1 MNKDL
6 TYKIQISLKDA
17 VSNAISKIKNEFTQL
32 GKKTEDAQQKVDR
45 FGSVCEQI
53 GKSCR
58 INSMICY
65 IVQVPVD
72 E

>member
-6 TYKIQISLKDA
+6 TYKIQINLKDA

-32 GKKTEDAQQKVDR
+32 GKKTKDAQQKVDR

-53 GKSCR
+53 GK
-58 INSMICY
+58 IL
-65 IVQVPVD
+65 
-72 E
+72 

>member
-6 TYKIQISLKDA
+6 TYKIQINLKDA

-32 GKKTEDAQQKVDR
+32 GKKTEDAQQKVDC
-45 FGSVCEQI
+45 FGIYVNKS
-53 GKSCR
+53 GKSSR
-58 INSMICY
+58 INSKICY

>member
-32 GKKTEDAQQKVDR
+32 GKKTEDAQQKVDC

-53 GKSCR
+53 GK
-58 INSMICY
+58 IL
-65 IVQVPVD
+65 
-72 E
+72 